1 MLLILSTEYN
11 LHQSALNLMTQDR
24 QVITINSSEWIYC
37 SVTNKIQFDLF
48 SVNLNSD
55 NFLND
60 MILPANALIN
70 N

>member
-11 LHQSALNLMTQDR
+11 LHQSALSLMTQDR
-24 QVITINSSEWIYC
+24 QVITINSNEWIYC
-37 SVTNKIQFDLF
+37 QVTNEIDFDLF